1 MARERMARPDRRRH
15 LIGIAW
21 SIVRDHGADELTL
34 PRLAVEADITK
45 PVVYSHFP
53 SRAALLAALFEEYDE
68 RQIVALQDAVDHAG
82 STLTARAEAVAASFV
97 DCVVGQ
103 GRELVGV
110 TAALEGTAELAE
122 VKRRSDAAYA
132 EQVTSIL
139 AGARGGAALP
149 PASLTGILGAA
160 EALGAAAAAGEMDR
174 DTAVD
179 ELTSVIES
187 TVARRR
193 PRSRR

>member
-1 MARERMARPDRRRH
+1 MTRQDRRRQ
-15 LIGIAW
+15 LLGFAW

-53 SRAALLAALFEEYDE
+53 SRSALLAALFEEYDE
-68 RQIVALQDAVDHAG
+68 RQSAALQHAVDRAG
-82 STLTARAEAVAASFV
+82 STLRGRAGAVAASYV

-110 TAALEGTAELAE
+110 SAALAGTPELAD
-122 VKRRSDAAYA
+122 VKRRSDAAYT
-132 EQVTSIL
+132 EQLTSIL
-139 AGARGGAALP
+139 AGARGGAELP

-160 EALGAAAAAGEMDR
+160 EALSAAAASGEIDR

-187 TVARRR
+187 TVTRSR